1 VAVSKDL
8 EYLPP
13 ATFDRHYL
21 RFATMS
27 FTSEVLLIEAKRAIL
42 EDHLRQYQLMSPR
55 LSSEERLLQ
64 LQRTLHSAA
73 GLLQDS
79 LSQLGRIGQ
88 SDLGHD

>member
-1 VAVSKDL
+1 
-8 EYLPP
+8 
-13 ATFDRHYL
+13 
-21 RFATMS
+21 MS

-42 EDHLRQYQLMSPR
+42 EDHLRQYQLASPE

-79 LSQLGRIGQ
+79 LSLLDRIGKA
-88 SDLGHD
+88 DLEND